1 VQIGKKII
9 EDVLLNGRLG
19 MNIVTKHLKT
29 NLGLFK
35 PSLYNLRM
43 SNHTTTKLVGLIR
56 DMKMYAHG
64 ITNIVTFTILQN
76 NVANSS

>member
-1 VQIGKKII
+1 LDG
-9 EDVLLNGRLG
+9 GLG
-19 MNIVTKHLKT
+19 VNIVTKQLKT

-35 PSLYNLRM
+35 PNPYNLRM
-43 SNHTTTKLVGLIR
+43 ANHTTTKLVRLFR